1 MENMQ
6 TMIDRA
12 MTKAKASA
20 EKRAKLYR
28 FDIFKGVEV
37 STGKIQKIRSIGAA
51 QLMEGARTYTVY
63 LKPLLKDVFYMM
75 PEEKKLTR
83 GDYVILSREPSPN
96 PPRKYYWNNI
106 GEGHILGGHNAGLMR
121 LDWDLFGGGD
131 IYMSLHPMN
140 RAESSDQPYEIA
152 A

>member
-1 MENMQ
+1 MEQ
-6 TMIDRA
+6 IKSFVERA
-12 MTKAKASA
+12 MQ
-20 EKRAKLYR
+20 RATEQKEQRSKIYR
-28 FDIFKGVEV
+28 FDIFKGVED
-37 STGKIQKIRSIGAA
+37 SAGKIQKIRSIGAA

-106 GEGHILGGHNAGLMR
+106 GEGHLLADNNAGLMR
-121 LDWDLFGGGD
+121 LDWDLFGAED

-140 RAESSDQPYEIA
+140 RGEVSDLPIVNA